1 MKNQWEKDDFNIGFR
16 CSKINE
22 KIINNIIGDKVS
34 NENCGNNENCAYN
47 LNENMKKY
55 TPRFVHLHEIILYN
69 INKKIAQGEII
80 GGIEYIKESIC
91 EYNEI
96 NGLDLNFQDLNLSIN
111 STYQL
116 EKLKELKLE
125 ELEELRKLKFIEILK
140 CGRQRIPIPKC
151 SARQE
156 RAFSIPPLPTSAER
170 LTLPRHSEAPA
181 SCCWTCMTIL
191 NR

>member
-1 MKNQWEKDDFNIGFR
+1 
-16 CSKINE
+16 
-22 KIINNIIGDKVS
+22 
-34 NENCGNNENCAYN
+34 
-47 LNENMKKY
+47 MKKY

-69 INKKIAQGEII
+69 INKKIAQCEII

-125 ELEELRKLKFIEILK
+125 ELEELRKLKFIEMFSEHVNDGKRKKYEIYRGLSENRESNVNLIKVNSGLNKDKLK
-140 CGRQRIPIPKC
+140 IAIVHMDVNLSNC
-151 SARQE
+151 E
-156 RAFSIPPLPTSAER
+156 RSIKKST
-170 LTLPRHSEAPA
+170 
-181 SCCWTCMTIL
+181 
-191 NR
+191 